1 MGICRVWKQ
10 TTGQQPRE
18 SRDPATVSTDRH
30 LGRSNGLCTQRC
42 RFFRLKV
49 KLHQRIPQLF
59 TQRFPRDPSL
69 RDLLRR
75 RKADCFSTL
84 FLLAVMPKSFQSQGV
99 VPECVYLSEK
109 QQRLLT
115 DLADGII
122 AETLETYEAFIAN
135 GRDLPSHEWKH
146 VKSKEKVHVYRS
158 RHDKVLKARRQ
169 SQDEKD
175 PSRPRLLS
183 LSAMERHER
192 EASGRPYVYDDE
204 GPTLQEKDSTNTH
217 SSSSDAGSFSLDDTC
232 VLAHVKPSHVPLV
245 VAVGMVD
252 GTVEDVAFGA
262 FASNKRSWLVRNS
275 YVHNDVFDDRKV
287 LATLQ
292 SPSEEDPFRSVT
304 IKWATGSYG
313 TFTTRRDFLYLESM
327 GMAYD
332 SDGERIFYNLIH
344 SIELDDCPPLD
355 NRHNIIRVQM
365 TTCYIGRQLHD
376 NSVEMFCRG
385 FVDPRGD
392 MIESYGILMLAH
404 NVANCSGFVEC
415 SNLKK
420 LSWLMALRR
429 RSDAAGVPLSSECG
443 VCKKSLKKLGLL
455 QSPSGCAICRC
466 LTCNK
471 CNVQKKLT
479 VDASSNEV
487 TQKNLTFC
495 LPCVLEAKGLAAW
508 EIAASS
514 LRSP

>member
-1 MGICRVWKQ
+1 
-10 TTGQQPRE
+10 
-18 SRDPATVSTDRH
+18 
-30 LGRSNGLCTQRC
+30 
-42 RFFRLKV
+42 
-49 KLHQRIPQLF
+49 
-59 TQRFPRDPSL
+59 
-69 RDLLRR
+69 
-75 RKADCFSTL
+75 
-84 FLLAVMPKSFQSQGV
+84 MPKSFQAQGV
-99 VPECVYLSEK
+99 VPERIYLSGR
-109 QQRLLT
+109 QQQLLT
-115 DLADGII
+115 DTADGII
-122 AETLETYEAFIAN
+122 AETLETYETFTSN
-135 GRDLPSHEWKH
+135 GRELPSNEWKH

-158 RHDKVLKARRQ
+158 RHDKVLKPRGQ
-169 SQDEKD
+169 SPDEKD

-183 LSAMERHER
+183 LSAMEQHER

-204 GPTLQEKDSTNTH
+204 EPVLQEKDSTNTH
-217 SSSSDAGSFSLDDTC
+217 SSSSDAGSFSLGDDC
-232 VLAHVKPSHVPLV
+232 VLAQLKPSRVPLV
-245 VAVGMVD
+245 VAVGVID

-262 FASNKRSWLVRNS
+262 FASTKRSWMVRNS

-292 SPSEEDPFRSVT
+292 SPTEEDPFRSVT
-304 IKWATGSYG
+304 IKWATGNYG
-313 TFTTRRDFLYLESM
+313 AFTTRRDFLYLESM

-365 TTCYIGRQLHD
+365 TTGYIGRQLDD

-420 LSWLMALRR
+420 LSWLMSLRR
-429 RSDAAGVPLSSECG
+429 RSDAAGVLPSGECG
-443 VCKKSLKKLGLL
+443 VCKKSLKKIGLL

-466 LTCNK
+466 VACNK

-479 VDASSNEV
+479 VDASTKEV
-487 TQKNLTFC
+487 TQKNFTFC
-495 LPCVLEAKGLAAW
+495 LPCVIEAKELAAW
-508 EIAASS
+508 EVATSC